1 MYILFINFYAV
12 NLFNKAD
19 HSIVD
24 TKDGFKAKKDDL
36 QETNG
41 TQKNYYIYD
50 CEDGKCKQTSGY
62 IKSGVDVIAFIGE
75 GSGGHAAPAQT
86 QAAGTDCSGDEIGQ
100 VKFALDGIC
109 YDSNKDILFDSEVQ
123 RYIMLKGKAVDRTPF
138 NDNVNSVVIKR
149 GEAYIVRDKFYTARK
164 YFA

>member
-24 TKDGFKAKKDDL
+24 TTTGFDAEKGDL
-36 QETNG
+36 QKTDG

-50 CEDGKCKQTSGY
+50 CENGKCKQTSGY
-62 IKSGVDVIAFIGE
+62 IQSGGEVIAFIGE
-75 GSGGHAAPAQT
+75 GSEGHANLPIVKSKSCV
-86 QAAGTDCSGDEIGQ
+86 DNEIGR
-100 VKFALDGIC
+100 VTKDKKSIC
-109 YDSNKDILFDSEVQ
+109 YTAGKIITFGSYEPSRNIIE
-123 RYIMLKGKAVDRTPF
+123 KGKALAITPF
-138 NDNVNSVVIKR
+138 EDNENNVVIKH
-149 GEAYIVRDKFYTARK
+149 GEGYIVRDKFFTSRN